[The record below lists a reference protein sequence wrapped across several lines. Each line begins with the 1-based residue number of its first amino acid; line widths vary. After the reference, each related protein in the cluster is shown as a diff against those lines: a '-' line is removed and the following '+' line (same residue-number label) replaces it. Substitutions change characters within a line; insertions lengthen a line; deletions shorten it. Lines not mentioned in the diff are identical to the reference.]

1 MPLVGVRRYT
11 AHRRGP
17 VVWGDDG
24 EPVRP
29 AAEEFQVR
37 LSVQPMNGYQL
48 QRLPEG
54 LRARKPKKAYG
65 YRREAL
71 RTVQGVGQEEADLVL
86 IEGELFEVHQ
96 ARDYG
101 DHAPLP
107 HLRYELYAAQT
118 DEDLEVGP

>member
-1 MPLVGVRRYT
+1 MLGTHIYT
-11 AHRRGP
+11 VYRRG
-17 VVWGDDG
+17 VVEWGEDG
-24 EPVRP
+24 LPVRP
-29 AAEEFQVR
+29 PAEELRVR

-54 LRARKPKKAYG
+54 LRVRKPKKAYG

-96 ARDYG
+96 VRDYG
-101 DHAPLP
+101 AHAPLP

-118 DEDLEVGP
+118 DEDLEVES